1 MNIPS
6 KLKAVSNVVT
16 SKGGLQVLKLQKHG
30 PTIGFVAGATGMVA
44 TVILASRATLH
55 LDTLMDEHDHQTD
68 LAHEVRAS
76 RPDEYSAAAYK
87 SDLTKINVKTALK
100 ITKLYG
106 PATFVGAASLACLAG
121 AHVTLSRRNAGL
133 LAAYATVSKGFQEYR
148 ERVLADVGEEKER
161 EYYQGTREVE
171 VYSEKKNGEPVVKR
185 EKRSAGRSPYARL
198 FGPDNPN
205 WELEPAHRHFFLKA
219 AQTSLQNQLMS
230 KGWVT
235 LNDVYDQLGMDRT
248 KAGMVVGWVKG
259 NGDDVI
265 DFGIW
270 DDDRMEEFH
279 NFMTGQE
286 DSIVLD
292 FNVDGAIHDKI

>member
-16 SKGGLQVLKLQKHG
+16 SKGGLQVLRLQKHS
-30 PTIGFVAGATGMVA
+30 PTIAFVAGSAGMIA
-44 TVILASRATLH
+44 TVVLASRATLH
-55 LDTLMDEHDHQTD
+55 LDALLDEKDHLTD
-68 LAHEVRAS
+68 LADGLRQS
-76 RPDEYSAAAYK
+76 RPDEYSNAAYK

-106 PATFVGAASLACLAG
+106 PATFVGMASLACLTG

-148 ERVLADVGEEKER
+148 ERVIADVGEDKER
-161 EYYQGTREVE
+161 QYRMGTEEVE
-171 VYSEKKNGEPVVKR
+171 VYSEAKNGEPKVKR
-185 EKRSAGRSPYARL
+185 EARAAGFSPYARL
-198 FGPDNPN
+198 FDDRNPN
-205 WELEPAHRHFFLKA
+205 FEPEMTHNIFFLRA
-219 AQTSLQNQLMS
+219 AQSSLQNQLMA

-235 LNDVYDQLGMDRT
+235 LNDVLDQLGMERT
-248 KAGMVVGWVKG
+248 AEGMVVGWRKDA
-259 NGDDVI
+259 GDGYI

-270 DDDRMEEFH
+270 DDDRMEDFH
-279 NFMTGQE
+279 NFMVGRE
-286 DSIVLD
+286 KAIWLD